1 MVSRVRATV
10 ISRRLLLKGIVTTG
24 ATCALMP
31 MVKVHRAAAAA
42 PPVLKPTK
50 LSVLFPVNTDT
61 ERDAILKRIDMFQK
75 ANPSITVSVQN
86 TTWAKLGEIVQ
97 TRVLAGDEPSVMLS
111 TADRLGF
118 YGPKLADMKSFM
130 PSGIEKEF
138 APDAWLG
145 VRIGGKLTGLPNHTS
160 VKAAVYNVNYFEKI
174 GLRAPKTQADAWTWE
189 QLAEA
194 ARRLQKEAGAKY
206 GVQFEKR
213 SFHGFVHHFWQNGSY
228 LMDENHKKA
237 LVHEKA
243 GVETIK
249 WAADLH
255 KNGIAAPG
263 MFDGT
268 EDPLRLFASGITA
281 IWLGPSNTAL
291 PSLVTQMR
299 NFRWDYMYQTKH
311 PKLASTFGPAQWAV
325 FQSANLEAAWK
336 YVSFMTSEESMAEIS
351 STAGTI
357 PVRAAIRDRVKWKV
371 GGDYLP
377 FFFNL
382 GVAAF
387 DARGQAEAN
396 HSVFGG
402 TRDQMQTELAL
413 AATGVKT
420 PEAAAEA
427 MSKIL
432 SGQLK
437 G

>member
-1 MVSRVRATV
+1 MVSRVRVTA
-10 ISRRLLLKGIVTTG
+10 ISRRLLLKGIVTAG
-24 ATCALMP
+24 ATCAFMP
-31 MVKVHRAAAAA
+31 MVKVHRASAAA
-42 PPVLKPTK
+42 PSARKPTK

-61 ERDAILKRIDMFQK
+61 EREAILKRIDMFQK
-75 ANPSITVSVQN
+75 ATPGITVSVQN

-118 YGPKLADMKSFM
+118 YGPKLADMTSFM

-160 VKAAVYNVNYFEKI
+160 VKAVAYNVDYFEKI
-174 GLRAPKTQADAWTWE
+174 GLKAPKTRADAWTWE
-189 QLAEA
+189 QLTEA

-213 SFHGFVHHFWQNGSY
+213 SFQGFVHHFWQNGAY
-228 LMDENHKKA
+228 LMDESQKKA

-268 EDPLRLFASGITA
+268 EDPLKLFASGITA
-281 IWLGPSNTAL
+281 IWLGPSNTAIPGL
-291 PSLVTQMR
+291 AAQMR

-325 FQSANLEAAWK
+325 FQSADQEAAWK
-336 YVSFMTSEESMAEIS
+336 YVNFMTSEESMAEIS

-357 PVRAAIRDRVKWKV
+357 PVRVAVRDRIKWKV
-371 GGDYLP
+371 GGHFLP
-377 FFFNL
+377 FFFDY

-396 HSVFGG
+396 HRAFGG
-402 TRDQMQTELAL
+402 ARDQMQTELAL
-413 AATGVKT
+413 AATGNKS

-432 SGQLK
+432 SDRLK